1 MLLSIEWLKELV
13 PYEGSIDTLADRL
26 TMTGLEVEEVVNPFA
41 GLEKVV
47 VGKVLTCEKHPDAD
61 KLSVCTVDAG
71 QEAVLDIVCGAPNVA
86 AGQLVPVALI
96 GADLPNG
103 MKIKKGK
110 IRGKVSCGMI
120 CAEDELGLGSGHKGI
135 MVLESG
141 TPGQPLIDA
150 LGLATQVLD
159 IGVTPNRADCFC
171 MIGLAREVAMSFDL
185 PLRLPQI
192 TFSESGAPA
201 TESMRV
207 QIDDADLCPVYQGRI
222 IENVSDGRAPD
233 WMRFRLLAMG
243 MRPISTIVD
252 VTNYVM
258 LEYGQ
263 PLHAFDMNLLRGGMI
278 RVARAQ
284 QGMKFTTL
292 DNQERTL
299 LDTDILIW
307 DGERPVALAGVMG
320 GANTEINTESSTVF
334 LESAIFHPLS
344 IRRTARRLNLPSES
358 SFRFERGVDQPG
370 SLTAM
375 NRAASLMAE
384 FCGGTL
390 RPGIVSDEPR
400 PWKQRTFSFR
410 PKRANS
416 LLGIELD
423 DAFCRRIITGMGC
436 NVDESAGETWRIEA
450 PSHRLDLEREVDIIE
465 ELGRMYGMDKIE
477 AKLPSVPQS
486 VEPRYKGEGEFAFGL
501 RLKHWARGIGLREAI
516 NYSFVG
522 HRDLDFLGLEK
533 DNRISVKNPL
543 SDEQDVLRTILAP
556 GLLQSA
562 RQNIAQGNDSLRL
575 FEFAHVFHADASS
588 ETTARE
594 PVRIGLLVY
603 GGRWTE
609 SWPWRAETADYLDL
623 KGLVEHLLQSLR
635 LPVAKFELAGEDY
648 WREPYIRISLEGR
661 EIGYMGRVKEEL
673 AKEFHARQDLWI
685 AELDADAL
693 RELFNQNS
701 IQFMELPKFPPSW
714 RDITV
719 VSPPS
724 LEVEAIFETIRSQKS
739 RLLEDVSLIDV
750 FVPEGEKNAE
760 RRLTFRLTFRHGQR
774 TLKDKDVDKEMANMS
789 KSLTNSLPVR
799 L

>member
-13 PYEGSIDTLADRL
+13 PYEGPIDTLADRL

-61 KLSVCTVDAG
+61 KLSVCTVDVG
-71 QEAVLDIVCGAPNVA
+71 QEAALDIVCGAPNVA
-86 AGQLVPVALI
+86 AGQLVPVALV

-103 MKIKKGK
+103 MTIKKGK
-110 IRGKVSCGMI
+110 IRGKVSQGMI
-120 CAEDELGLGSGHKGI
+120 CAEDEIGLGSGHQGI
-135 MVLESG
+135 LVLEKG
-141 TPGQPLIDA
+141 TPGQPLTDA
-150 LGLATQVLD
+150 LGLDTQVLD

-171 MIGLAREVAMSFDL
+171 MLGLAREVAMSFDL
-185 PLRLPQI
+185 PLRMPQI
-192 TFSESGAPA
+192 SFDETGAPA
-201 TESMRV
+201 TDEMRI
-207 QIDDADLCPVYQGRI
+207 QIDDPDLCPVYQGRI
-222 IENVSDGRAPD
+222 IENVSDGRSPA
-233 WMRFRLLAMG
+233 WMRYRLLAMG

-258 LEYGQ
+258 MEFGQ
-263 PLHAFDMNLLRGGMI
+263 PLHAFDLDLLRGGMV

-284 QGMKFTTL
+284 QGMKFVTL
-292 DNQERTL
+292 DDQERTL

-320 GANTEINTESSTVF
+320 GANTEINSQSKRVF

-375 NRAASLMAE
+375 NRAASLIAQ
-384 FCGGTL
+384 FCGGSM
-390 RPGIVSDEPR
+390 RPGVVADEPR
-400 PWKQRTFSFR
+400 PWTKKVFTFR
-410 PKRANS
+410 PQRANS

-423 DAFCRRIITGMGC
+423 NAFCRRIISGMGC
-436 NVDESAGETWRIEA
+436 SVDESAGDTWKIEA

-465 ELGRMYGMDKIE
+465 ELGRMYGMDRIE
-477 AKLPSVPQS
+477 AKLPSVPQQ
-486 VEPRYKGEGEFAFGL
+486 VEPRAGGEGEFAFGL
-501 RLKHWARGIGLREAI
+501 RLKHWARGIGLSEAI

-533 DNRISVKNPL
+533 ENRISVKNPL
-543 SDEQDVLRTILAP
+543 SDEQDVLRTMLAP
-556 GLLQSA
+556 GLLQSV
-562 RQNIAQGNDSLRL
+562 RQNLAQGNDSLRL
-575 FEFAHVFHADASS
+575 FEFAHVFHADPTS

-603 GGRWTE
+603 GDRWTE
-609 SWPWRAETADYLDL
+609 SWPWKAEVADYLDL
-623 KGLVEHLLQSLR
+623 KGLVEHLLKTLR
-635 LPVAKFELAGEDY
+635 LPDAQFELAEADH
-648 WREPYIRISLEGR
+648 WREPNVRVLIDGR
-661 EIGYMGRVKEEL
+661 EIGYIAQVKEEL
-673 AKEFHARQDLWI
+673 AKEFHARLPLWI
-685 AELDADAL
+685 AELDADIL
-693 RELFNQNS
+693 RELFNQMQ
-701 IQFMELPKFPPSW
+701 IQFADLPKFPPSR

-719 VSPPS
+719 VFPPN
-724 LEVEAIFETIRSQKS
+724 LQVESIFQTIKSQKS
-739 RLLEDVSLIDV
+739 KLLEDVSLIDV
-750 FVPEGEKNAE
+750 FVPEGEENAE

-789 KSLTNSLPVR
+789 KSLINSLPVR